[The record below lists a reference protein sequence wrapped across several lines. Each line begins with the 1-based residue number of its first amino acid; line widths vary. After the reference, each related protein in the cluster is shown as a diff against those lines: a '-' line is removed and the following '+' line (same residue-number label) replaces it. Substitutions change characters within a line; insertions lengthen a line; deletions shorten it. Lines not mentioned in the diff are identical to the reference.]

1 MTRRNKTRKRSQHGG
16 EDENHEAIVKDCA
29 GLGDCDDDITKFRET
44 INNENCPFQEE
55 KIKEL
60 VKCYNKNNKKPLNID
75 IKKNS
80 LMELL
85 DTEEDINDLQK
96 ATEWLEEAVLE
107 PRQSLSN
114 QDNIEISEDDYDFNP
129 REALNQDDFK
139 DDYSGGKRRSRRC
152 RTCRSRRCRRC
163 SKSRR
168 CRRCRTR
175 KCRRCSKSRR
185 SIRSRIN

>member
-1 MTRRNKTRKRSQHGG
+1 MPRRSKTRKRRQLYGG
-16 EDENHEAIVKDCA
+16 EEENHEAIVKDCS
-29 GLGDCDDDITKFRET
+29 GLGDCEDDITKFRET

-96 ATEWLEEAVLE
+96 ATEWLEEKVLE
-107 PRQSLSN
+107 PRESLSN

-129 REALNQDDFK
+129 REALSK
-139 DDYSGGKRRSRRC
+139 DDYSGGKRRIR
-152 RTCRSRRCRRC
+152 
-163 SKSRR
+163 
-168 CRRCRTR
+168 
-175 KCRRCSKSRR
+175 KSRR
-185 SIRSRIN
+185 SRRSKKSRKSRRSRRPRKSRRN